1 MTEQNNRV
9 LVRAGARTLTQA
21 ELAEVSC
28 GFSTPILFTETLTNL
43 GRDHVPDEKA
53 A

>member
-9 LVRAGARTLTQA
+9 FARIGARSLTDA
-21 ELAEVSC
+21 EMAEVRS
-28 GFSTPILFTETLTNL
+28 GFSSPVLFTQQLTNL
-43 GRDHVPDEKA
+43 GKDHFPDEVA

>member
-9 LVRAGARTLTQA
+9 LARAGARTLTQV
-21 ELAEVSC
+21 ELAEVVG

-43 GRDHVPDEKA
+43 GKDHFPDEQVA
-53 A
+53 